1 MRVSIILR
9 YIGTVMLCVS
19 AFMMVSA
26 GISYMNNVDSGFYP
40 LLLSSLLTLTLG
52 AFPLLFVPRAKSISN
67 KEGFTIVVGSWVL
80 ASVVGMFPYL
90 IWGGEFS
97 LINAWFESVSG
108 YTATGATI
116 LNDIQYLPQGLLFYR
131 TSSNW
136 LGGVGVVMFALVIL
150 PSLGTS
156 RMSLS
161 NVELSSLAK
170 DNYRYR
176 TQIIVR
182 ILLIVY
188 VGLTIATTLAL
199 KLAGLRLFDALNHA
213 MSACATAGFSTKN
226 ASIAFYDN
234 VAVELILAGAM
245 LISSLHFGLI
255 YATFIRKGNN
265 VFRSEVVR
273 TYLSIIAIATLL
285 VATSIFGAN
294 IYTDIWEALR
304 HSFFQVVSLITTTG
318 FATADTNLWTPFA
331 IVVLIF
337 VSVVCACAGST
348 SGGMKVDRLL
358 IFCKILMAKIRRQ
371 QHPNAIIRIRVDG
384 VVQDA
389 EMLNGVVVFIVTYIG
404 LIFFATFTNTLFG
417 QDLMTAFSSAVACIG
432 NVGPG
437 FGEVGSMGNFADIP
451 VILKLQNSILMLMG
465 RLEIF
470 GFIQLIFLKWW
481 R

>member
-1 MRVSIILR
+1 
-9 YIGTVMLCVS
+9 MLCVS

-26 GISYMNNVDSGFYP
+26 AISYMNSVDSGFYP
-40 LLLSSLLTLTLG
+40 LLLSSMLTLTLG
-52 AFPLLFVPRAKSISN
+52 AFPMLFVPRAKSISN
-67 KEGFTIVVGSWVL
+67 KEGFAIVVGSWVL

-116 LNDIQYLPQGLLFYR
+116 LNNIEYLPQGLLFYR

-156 RMSLS
+156 KMSLS

-176 TQIIVR
+176 TQIIIR

-199 KLAGLRLFDALNHA
+199 KFAGLRWFDALNHA

-234 VAVELILAGAM
+234 VAVEFILAGAM

-265 VFRSEVVR
+265 VFRSEVVK
-273 TYLSIIAIATLL
+273 TYFIIIVVATLL

-294 IYTDIWEALR
+294 VYTSIWEALR

-331 IVVLIF
+331 IIVLIF
-337 VSVVCACAGST
+337 VSIVCACAGST

-358 IFCKILMAKIRRQ
+358 IFCKILMARIRRQ
-371 QHPNAIIRIRVDG
+371 QHPNAVIRIRVDG
-384 VVQDA
+384 VVQESDL
-389 EMLNGVVVFIVTYIG
+389 LNSVVVFIVTYIA

-437 FGEVGSMGNFADIP
+437 FGEVGSMGNFANIP
-451 VILKLQNSILMLMG
+451 AILKLQNSILMLMG

>member
-1 MRVSIILR
+1 
-9 YIGTVMLCVS
+9 
-19 AFMMVSA
+19 
-26 GISYMNNVDSGFYP
+26 MNNVDSGFYP
-40 LLLSSLLTLTLG
+40 LLLSSMLTFTLG
-52 AFPLLFVPRAKSISN
+52 VFPLLFVPRAKSISN

-108 YTATGATI
+108 FTATGATI
-116 LNDIQYLPQGLLFYR
+116 LNDIEYMPQGMIFYR
-131 TSSNW
+131 TATNW

-156 RMSLS
+156 KMALS

-176 TQIIVR
+176 TQVIVR

-199 KLAGLRLFDALNHA
+199 KFAGLRWFDALNHA
-213 MSACATAGFSTKN
+213 MSACATAGFGTKN

-255 YATFIRKGNN
+255 YATFLRKGNN
-265 VFRSEVVR
+265 VFRSEVVK
-273 TYLSIIAIATLL
+273 TYFTIIVVATLL

-294 IYTDIWEALR
+294 VYTNIWEALR

-318 FATADTNLWTPFA
+318 FSTADTNLWTPFA

-337 VSVVCACAGST
+337 VSIVCACAGST

-358 IFCKILMAKIRRQ
+358 IFCKILMARIRRQ
-371 QHPNAIIRIRVDG
+371 QHPNAVIRIRVDG
-384 VVQDA
+384 VVQDSD
-389 EMLNGVVVFIVTYIG
+389 MLNSVVVFMVTYFG

-437 FGEVGSMGNFADIP
+437 FGDVGSMGNFADIP
-451 VILKLQNSILMLMG
+451 AILKVQNSILMLMG

>member
-1 MRVSIILR
+1 MRASIILR

-19 AFMMVSA
+19 AFMLVSA

-40 LLLSSLLTLTLG
+40 LLLSSMLTLTFG
-52 AFPLLFVPRAKSISN
+52 AFPLLFVPRAQSISN

-97 LINAWFESVSG
+97 LVNAWFESVSG
-108 YTATGATI
+108 FTATGATI
-116 LNDIQYLPQGLLFYR
+116 LNDIEYMPQGLLFYR

-156 RMSLS
+156 KMALS

-176 TQIIVR
+176 TQVIVR

-188 VGLTIATTLAL
+188 VGLTIVTTLAL
-199 KLAGLRLFDALNHA
+199 KFAGLRWFDALNHA

-234 VAVELILAGAM
+234 VSVELILAGAM

-255 YATFIRKGNN
+255 YATFLRKGNN
-265 VFRSEVVR
+265 VFRSEVVK
-273 TYLSIIAIATLL
+273 TYFIIILAATLL
-285 VATSIFGAN
+285 ITMSIYGAN
-294 IYTDIWEALR
+294 VYTDIWQSLR

-331 IVVLIF
+331 IVVLIS
-337 VSVVCACAGST
+337 VSIVCACAGST

-358 IFCKILMAKIRRQ
+358 IFCKILWARIRRQ
-371 QHPNAIIRIRVDG
+371 QHPNAVIRIRVDG
-384 VVQDA
+384 VVQDSD
-389 EMLNGVVVFIVTYIG
+389 MLNSVVVFMVTYFG

-417 QDLMTAFSSAVACIG
+417 QDLMTAFSSAVACVG

-451 VILKLQNSILMLMG
+451 VILKLQNSVLMLMG

-470 GFIQLIFLKWW
+470 GFIQLLFLKSW

>member
-9 YIGTVMLCVS
+9 YVGTVMLCVS

-26 GISYMNNVDSGFYP
+26 VISYMNNIDSGFYP
-40 LLLSSLLTLTLG
+40 LLLSALLTFTLG
-52 AFPLLFVPRAKSISN
+52 AFPILFVPRATSISN
-67 KEGFTIVVGSWVL
+67 KEGFSIVVGSWVL

-108 YTATGATI
+108 FTATGATI
-116 LNDIQYLPQGLLFYR
+116 LNDIEQLPQGLLFYR

-176 TQIIVR
+176 TQVIVR
-182 ILLIVY
+182 ILLVVY
-188 VGLTIATTLAL
+188 VGLTAVTTLAL
-199 KLAGLRLFDALNHA
+199 KAAGLRWFDALNHA

-234 VAVELILAGAM
+234 VVVELILAGAM
-245 LISSLHFGLI
+245 LISSIHFGLI
-255 YATFIRKGNN
+255 YATFLRKSNN
-265 VFRSEVVR
+265 IFRSEVVR
-273 TYLSIIAIATLL
+273 TYITIVILSTLF
-285 VATSIFGAN
+285 VATSLFGAN
-294 IYTDIWEALR
+294 IFPTVWESLR

-331 IVVLIF
+331 IVILIF
-337 VSVVCACAGST
+337 VSIVCACAGST
-348 SGGMKVDRLL
+348 TGGMKIDRVL
-358 IFCKILMAKIRRQ
+358 IFCKILMARIRRQ
-371 QHPNAIIRIRVDG
+371 QHPNAVIRIRVDG
-384 VVQDA
+384 IAQDA
-389 EMLNGVVVFIVTYIG
+389 DLLNSVVVFIVAYIG
-404 LIFFATFTNTLFG
+404 LIFMATLTNTLFG

-437 FGEVGSMGNFADIP
+437 FGEVGSMGNFANIP
-451 VILKLQNSILMLMG
+451 AILKLQDSLLMLMG

-470 GFIQLIFLKWW
+470 GFIQLLFLKWW

>member
-161 NVELSSLAK
+161 KVELSSLAK

-199 KLAGLRLFDALNHA
+199 KLAGLRWFDALNHA

-294 IYTDIWEALR
+294 IYADIWEALR